1 MTLLTRRASLSSG
14 GSDDPLGLVGK
25 DFADTAE
32 WLGLAV
38 FLIVLGIFTRIVK
51 GGKEA

>member
-32 WLGLAV
+32 WLGLVV
-38 FLIVLGIFTRIVK
+38 FLVVLAYFAKLVK
-51 GGKEA
+51 GKAA